1 MKIIYLNPNVEDVL
15 PKKVEII
22 QYNGRNYIEFA
33 QYENIEHIVDLAI
46 SLAKENEV
54 LKERLQLLQD
64 KLDALVENRL

>member
-1 MKIIYLNPNVEDVL
+1 MKIVYLNPNVEDVL

-22 QYNGRNYIEFA
+22 QYNGRNYIEFG
-33 QYENIEHIVDLAI
+33 QYENIEHIVDIAI

-64 KLDALVENRL
+64 KLDTLG